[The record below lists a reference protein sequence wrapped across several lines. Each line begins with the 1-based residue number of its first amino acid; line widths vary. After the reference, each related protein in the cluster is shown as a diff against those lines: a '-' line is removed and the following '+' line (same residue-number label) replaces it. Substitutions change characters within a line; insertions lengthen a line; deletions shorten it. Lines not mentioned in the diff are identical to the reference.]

1 MGEREYD
8 KGACKEFI
16 SADVGDCME
25 ILTRLLTKNL
35 QRVPLLR
42 IDFNMKKFK
51 ENGTKGSCMCIIH
64 PVLKDDVHIKNTLN
78 DLCDYI
84 REKYDME
91 DVI

>member
-1 MGEREYD
+1 MI
-8 KGACKEFI
+8 KPI
-16 SADVGDCME
+16 
-25 ILTRLLTKNL
+25 TRSLTKNL

-51 ENGTKGSCMCIIH
+51 ENGTKGSCMCVIH
-64 PVLKDDVHIKNTLN
+64 PVLKEDDHIMETMNG
-78 DLCDYI
+78 LCDYI